1 MVYFRKVERAKSII
15 ENGKELFLKE
25 CERCKA
31 EFYGDK
37 KATHCD
43 NCRERKKT

>member
-15 ENGKELFLKE
+15 ENGKELFLRE
-25 CERCKA
+25 CEKCKT

-37 KATHCD
+37 KTVRCEG
-43 NCRERKKT
+43 CGKRKKG